1 MNDENEQAQPS
12 TSGERPRIVTA
23 DQRREELGL
32 KPKATEEQVAA
43 QQSQE
48 EVNESDGQQATDPQS
63 SEQTDDET
71 TEAPGPVTETV
82 DIVNEPPPPPSDAE

>member
-1 MNDENEQAQPS
+1 MNDENEQTQSSA
-12 TSGERPRIVTA
+12 SGARPRILTA

-32 KPKATEEQVAA
+32 KTKATADDQVQAEA
-43 QQSQE
+43 LEGQE
-48 EVNESDGQQATDPQS
+48 ATDPQS

>member
-1 MNDENEQAQPS
+1 MNDENEQVQQS
-12 TSGERPRIVTA
+12 QSGGRPRVVTA

-32 KPKATEEQVAA
+32 KSKATADDQVQTEALEG
-43 QQSQE
+43 QE
-48 EVNESDGQQATDPQS
+48 ATDPQS

-82 DIVNEPPPPPSDAE
+82 DIVNEPPPPPADGE